1 MPAFTQNNLEN
12 LIQNCMNT
20 PLSVY
25 KLKSKVDLIAET
37 IIKMIQE
44 GHLKKEEALPP
55 EMELAKL
62 LGVGRSSIREAVK
75 LLVSQNILEIKR
87 GLGTFVAKNPGVL
100 PDPFGFRFYKDKLQ
114 LGYDLCEVRLLIEP
128 KLAEKAAEI
137 ATKEQIEKICEA
149 HEKIKYLVD
158 IGENHSSVDIAFHSS
173 IAACFPNCVLP
184 SIMDIIYASI
194 DYVIN
199 LNDRTLCKEAI
210 DTHDMIVKAI
220 LNKNGKAAS
229 EAMKLH
235 IAQIQND
242 IKLRQRMRI
251 NQE

>member
-1 MPAFTQNNLEN
+1 M
-12 LIQNCMNT
+12 
-20 PLSVY
+20 
-25 KLKSKVDLIAET
+25 
-37 IIKMIQE
+37 
-44 GHLKKEEALPP
+44 
-55 EMELAKL
+55 
-62 LGVGRSSIREAVK
+62 
-75 LLVSQNILEIKR
+75 
-87 GLGTFVAKNPGVL
+87 
-100 PDPFGFRFYKDKLQ
+100 
-114 LGYDLCEVRLLIEP
+114 LIEP